1 MRSTYPVRRLV
12 LAALAGLQVPGG
24 LAWAQPQPPPVPPLV
39 LSHMNDLDAR
49 CRAAGGRPGQGRFV
63 IAQDFTGDGR
73 LDYLVSEG
81 DYACT
86 GRPGLFRPGGEAKA
100 DIYVANARGQV
111 LRAWSDTLIA
121 YRLVAGRPTR
131 VQIAKRG
138 PACGA
143 GVAPSAQCAAQLAWN
158 GSTFG
163 AASSVGAGAAAE
175 TPSAAPAAASA
186 GPATDP
192 GAAMPAFLA
201 KCQRD
206 YIAREAS
213 ATRWADQQC
222 RDDWKRIVDTGPAA
236 EALLAALPAPGMRP
250 TVADIRNRASGVRW
264 AARPASARELASGQI
279 GGLTVSVEGRGASP
293 TSLGVSWMKVGAEIP
308 YDVPGALRA
317 RGATVTEVAC
327 EKLGTGEGARTFAG
341 LAPNKA
347 PFVLTVDQRTAP
359 TGNANS
365 YYSASVSL
373 DGRAAPRGSR
383 AGCDF

>member
-1 MRSTYPVRRLV
+1 MRRTFPVLGTV
-12 LAALAGLQVPGG
+12 VGMLAGLGLPGD
-24 LAWAQPQPPPVPPLV
+24 LAKAQAQPPPVPPLV
-39 LSHMNDLDAR
+39 LAHMNDLDTR

-86 GRPGLFRPGGEAKA
+86 GRPALFRPGGEAKV

-121 YRLVAGRPTR
+121 YRIVAGRPTR
-131 VQIAKRG
+131 VQIARRG
-138 PACGA
+138 AACGA

-163 AASSVGAGAAAE
+163 AAVSVGAGASS
-175 TPSAAPAAASA
+175 TPALTVASA
-186 GPATDP
+186 GSATDP
-192 GAAMPAFLA
+192 AAAMPAFLA
-201 KCQRD
+201 KCRRG

-222 RDDWKRIVDTGPAA
+222 QGDWKRIIDTGSAA
-236 EALLAALPAPGMRP
+236 EALLAVLPAPGQRP
-250 TVADIRNRASGVRW
+250 TVADIRSRATGVRW
-264 AARPASARELASGQI
+264 AARPASARELVSGQI
-279 GGLTVSVEGRGASP
+279 GGLSVAVEGRGASP
-293 TSLGVSWMKVGAEIP
+293 ASIGVSWMQVGAEIP

-317 RGATVTEVAC
+317 RGATITEVAC
-327 EKLGTGEGARTFAG
+327 EKLGVGEGNRTYAG
-341 LAPNKA
+341 AAPGKA

-373 DGRAAPRGSR
+373 DGRTAPRGST